1 MAQISELVVETGTA
15 DRMVVQ
21 SFNTETL
28 AACRDMLPMVSRFLL
43 RMVPRPE
50 DIETARAL
58 GAVAINPSYKGF
70 SMRRSVVTEIR
81 DNDLGVF
88 VWTADSMNEWR
99 ELLDAE
105 VDGIIT
111 NHPGRL
117 QGFLAGRFDPVK

>member
-1 MAQISELVVETGTA
+1 
-15 DRMVVQ
+15 MV
-21 SFNTETL
+21 
-28 AACRDMLPMVSRFLL
+28 ARFLL
-43 RMVPRPE
+43 RMVPKPE
-50 DIETARAL
+50 DIEVARDL

-70 SMRRSVVTEIR
+70 SMRKSVVTEIM

-88 VWTADSMNEWR
+88 VWTADEMNEWR
-99 ELLDAE
+99 ELLGAE